1 MSKIVIAI
9 IDSKMLL
16 SNVKFRP
23 LIELLHAL
31 LGKMNKHFA
40 MENLHVIPMKT
51 LLEMNL
57 KRMNSV
63 VF

>member
-1 MSKIVIAI
+1 MSKIVIAM

-16 SNVKFRP
+16 SDVKFGP
-23 LIELLHAL
+23 LIESLHAL
-31 LGKMNKHFA
+31 LGKMNRHFA
-40 MENLHVIPMKT
+40 MENLHVIPIKP

-63 VF
+63 VL